1 MLCLMLVPLLLVC
14 GLGVAAAQPE
24 VELMRS
30 APELSAKLPDGRK
43 LLLAQ
48 HRGKVVALSF
58 IYTTCTHC
66 QRASQTLNK
75 LQKEYGPRGFQS
87 LGVAFN
93 EDAGKLLPGFLKE
106 FGIEYPIAIGGA
118 MDLFEFLDI
127 PPQSVQLPQ
136 LVFIDRK
143 GVIREYFGGTS
154 PFFAD
159 EEKNMRAMIEKLL
172 SEPAA
177 KVKGKSTARP

>member
-1 MLCLMLVPLLLVC
+1 MLRLALVSLLLIC
-14 GLGVAAAQPE
+14 GSGIAAPQPD

-30 APELSAKLPDGRK
+30 APELSVRLPDGRP
-43 LLLAQ
+43 LRLSE

-58 IYTTCTHC
+58 IYTTCQHC

-93 EDAGKLLPGFLKE
+93 DDAGKLLPGFLKQ
-106 FGIEYPIAIGGA
+106 FGIEYPVAIGGA
-118 MDLFEFLDI
+118 LDLFEFLNI
-127 PPQSVQLPQ
+127 PPQGVQLPQ
-136 LVFIDRK
+136 LVFIDKK
-143 GVIREYFGGTS
+143 GVMRAYHGGTD

-159 EEKNMRAMIEKLL
+159 EEKNMRATIEKLL
-172 SEPAA
+172 SEPAT
-177 KVKGKSTARP
+177 KPKGHQKARP